1 MQRGCAAAG
10 SPRKSG
16 TRLRMFWKCL
26 SSTAVERR
34 FAGRCLLLFPQTP
47 RTSCA
52 PVQKGVENPGILEPG
67 IPGKKEEKKKHT
79 RHASDGKHPSQS
91 KPFGGASL
99 ILGQLGRPCTTLAQR
114 PRLGQSLSR
123 LKYYKQDRPTLQ
135 VSRALSFN
143 QGERRW
149 PPSSPYCLESL
160 QPHLLPQP
168 TLRQECLAEPASAN
182 QCVQNKVTEGT
193 NKVYRLALKQ
203 HLVVWAGMS

>member
-1 MQRGCAAAG
+1 MLAGVSCSFLRRQEQAARPCRKACFETSTG
-10 SPRKSG
+10 KSRNTGARHPRK
-16 TRLRMFWKCL
+16 K
-26 SSTAVERR
+26 RR
-34 FAGRCLLLFPQTP
+34 R
-47 RTSCA
+47 
-52 PVQKGVENPGILEPG
+52 
-67 IPGKKEEKKKHT
+67 KKETHT
-79 RHASDGKHPSQS
+79 
-91 KPFGGASL
+91 KPKQAVWWGVSNP
-99 ILGQLGRPCTTLAQR
+99 GRPCTTLAQR

-193 NKVYRLALKQ
+193 NRVYRLALKQ
-203 HLVVWAGMS
+203 QLVASSRQRRLRLGRTRCCMNCPVVGRFSLGRNVLDLAPRVRFLS